1 MIANRLSMPLLLLVW
16 AALLFLIAPVFVV
29 LPVSLTPTDYLAFP
43 TEELSLRH
51 YLELATDPDWYS
63 SFWQSLVVAFFAT
76 VLATGLGTTAA
87 IGAAKLG
94 GGPATATRLVAVL
107 PLVIPPVIS
116 ALALYRGWVLA
127 GLFDTWLGTILAHA
141 ILAVPYVFITV
152 SAALSR
158 IDPAIE
164 MAARSLGADWATA
177 QRRAVLPNL
186 RPGILAGA
194 VFAFVTSWD
203 ELVVTLFIT
212 SRSVFTLP
220 RQMWDGIRENIS
232 PAVAAVAVVLF
243 LFSLLCLLVAQLA
256 SSRARAVSNRL
267 EAPTQAAFRGVRIR

>member
-1 MIANRLSMPLLLLVW
+1 MSARRYSIPFYLLVW

-29 LPVSLTPTDYLAFP
+29 VPVSLTPTTYLAFP
-43 TEELSLRH
+43 TEGLSLRH
-51 YLELATDPDWYS
+51 YAELITNPDWYKA
-63 SFWQSLVVAFFAT
+63 FWQSLVVAIFAT
-76 VLATGLGTTAA
+76 MLATMVGTAAA
-87 IGAAKLG
+87 IGAAKLSSG
-94 GGPATATRLVAVL
+94 WASATRLVAIL

-116 ALALYRGWVLA
+116 ALALYRGSVLV
-127 GLFDTWLGTILAHA
+127 GLFDTWPGTITAHA
-141 ILAVPYVFITV
+141 ILAIPYVFITV

-164 MAARSLGADWATA
+164 MAARSLGADWMTA

-212 SRSVFTLP
+212 SRSIFTMP

-243 LFSLLCLLVAQLA
+243 VFSLVCLLLAQLA
-256 SSRARAVSNRL
+256 SGRARAVSARS
-267 EAPTQAAFRGVRIR
+267 ADTTA